1 MDLHPKVID
10 LTLDRVLLLL
20 KYLGNPQLSLPPVIH
35 IAGTN
40 GKGSTQAMIRAG
52 LEATGKLVHA
62 YTSPHLAK
70 FHERIR
76 IAGKLITE
84 EALTQQLD
92 TCYEA
97 NNGQNITY
105 FEITTCAAMRA
116 FSQVS
121 ADYTILEV
129 GLGGRLDATNVVN
142 KPTACIITPIDLDH
156 QQFLGDTISKI
167 AFEKA
172 GILKQGVTAIIG
184 PQHDEAREI
193 IEKQA
198 AKVGATLLI
207 HGQDWHV
214 DVEAGNLVYQDEN
227 GRLDLPL
234 PSLPGPHQIKNAGAA
249 IATLRCLKMNKIN
262 CTGAVNDA
270 IWPARMERL
279 QTGSLVDTLPHNDIW
294 LDGGHNP
301 AAGRAIAATLESLPK
316 RDTHI
321 ICGMINTKEV
331 EGFLKPISKH
341 CKSLTALSIPD
352 VPNAIS
358 EIELMEVGNGFGLTC
373 FQGKNINQILKNLSE
388 LYPGSR
394 ILICGSLYLAGH
406 VLRENKNTY

>member
-62 YTSPHLAK
+62 YTSPHLAR

-142 KPTACIITPIDLDH
+142 KPAACIITPIDLDH

-249 IATLRCLKMNKIN
+249 IATLRCLKMHKIN

-352 VPNAIS
+352 EPNAIS

>member
-62 YTSPHLAK
+62 YTSPHLAR

-142 KPTACIITPIDLDH
+142 KPAACIITPIDLDH

-198 AKVGATLLI
+198 AKVGAPLLI

-214 DVEAGNLVYQDEN
+214 DVEAGNLIYQDEN
-227 GRLDLPL
+227 GLLNLPL
-234 PSLPGPHQIKNAGAA
+234 PALPGPHQIKNAGAA
-249 IATLRCLKMNKIN
+249 IATLRCLKMEEAS
-262 CTGAVNDA
+262 CASALVDAV
-270 IWPARMERL
+270 WPARMERL
-279 QTGSLVDTLPHNDIW
+279 RTGSLVDTLSNNEIW

-301 AAGRAIAATLESLPK
+301 AAGRAIASTLKNLPK
-316 RDTHI
+316 RDTHMV
-321 ICGMINTKEV
+321 CGMLNTKDV
-331 EGFLKPISKH
+331 DGYLRPISGY
-341 CKSLTALSIPD
+341 CKSMTTITIPNE
-352 VPNAIS
+352 PNAVS
-358 EIELMEVGNGFGLTC
+358 TSNLAQAGSACGLTC
-373 FQGKNINQILKNLSE
+373 HRGEDIKKILTNLSN
-388 LYPGSR
+388 LYPGCR

-406 VLRENKNTY
+406 VLRENNKKR

>member
-105 FEITTCAAMRA
+105 FEITTCAALRA

-142 KPTACIITPIDLDH
+142 KPAACIITPIDLDH

-198 AKVGATLLI
+198 AKVGAPLLI

-214 DVEAGNLVYQDEN
+214 DVEAGNLIYQDEN

-234 PSLPGPHQIKNAGAA
+234 PSLPGPHQIENAGAA
-249 IATLRCLKMNKIN
+249 IATVGWWSGYKLGGMFTLLI
-262 CTGAVNDA
+262 ADYFQSLEYVNF
-270 IWPARMERL
+270 WPI
-279 QTGSLVDTLPHNDIW
+279 TFICICSLI
-294 LDGGHNP
+294 
-301 AAGRAIAATLESLPK
+301 
-316 RDTHI
+316 I
-321 ICGMINTKEV
+321 ICNIGKITRMHQSQCMVFYMNQPCRV
-331 EGFLKPISKH
+331 PI
-341 CKSLTALSIPD
+341 A
-352 VPNAIS
+352 
-358 EIELMEVGNGFGLTC
+358 
-373 FQGKNINQILKNLSE
+373 
-388 LYPGSR
+388 
-394 ILICGSLYLAGH
+394 
-406 VLRENKNTY
+406 

>member
-105 FEITTCAAMRA
+105 FEITTCAALRA

-142 KPTACIITPIDLDH
+142 KPAACIITPIDLDH
-156 QQFLGDTISKI
+156 QQFLGDTIAKI
-167 AFEKA
+167 AYEKA

-214 DVEAGNLVYQDEN
+214 DVEAGNLIYQDEN

-234 PSLPGPHQIKNAGAA
+234 PSLPGPHQIENAGAA
-249 IATLRCLKMNKIN
+249 IATLRFLKMNKIN
-262 CTGAVNDA
+262 CTGAVTDA